1 MKAKRSMK
9 TIKTMKKRK
18 SGAANR
24 KRVIEQ
30 HKASCTAALAAGCK
44 EIALYHSC
52 VAKKNQSKQAGNF
65 KKKRAKW
72 NKEQAAGNTGK
83 PKPYPSSPIPRI
95 PPALEALAAQTKKA
109 QKQCFREFVT
119 TAEMA
124 ADI

>member
-1 MKAKRSMK
+1 MKAKRAMK
-9 TIKTMKKRK
+9 TMKTMKKRK

-52 VAKKNQSKQAGNF
+52 VAKKNQAKQAGNF

-72 NKEQAAGNTGK
+72 NKDQTAGNTGK
-83 PKPYPSSPIPRI
+83 TKPCPSSPLVRI
-95 PPALEALAAQTKKA
+95 PPAAEALAAQSAKA
-109 QKQCFREFVT
+109 RRQCLKEF
-119 TAEMA
+119 AIPADMA